1 MHTLTRTHSCGSYR
15 GGPTHHTTVP
25 TVPKANPDTVPSV
38 PIPPV
43 NFKGALVKQ
52 IAGLVSILILT
63 TINESDYFYTLQIYV
78 SILVVDTIA
87 DSQYWQI

>member
-1 MHTLTRTHSCGSYR
+1 MHTLTLTRTHSCGRYR

-25 TVPKANPDTVPSV
+25 TVLKANPDIAPSV

-52 IAGLVSILILT
+52 IAGLVSILIMT
-63 TINESDYFYTLQIYV
+63 TISDFYTLQIFV

-87 DSQYWQI
+87 DSQYWQT